1 MWRSQTSC
9 TLFYNF
15 TLRFSNFAQFY
26 LVYKNLVLL
35 ISTILLVNDSLF
47 SLSRSCS
54 VKILLLPVV
63 LPQVIYNHA
72 QASYKKRQHHIAT
85 IGLITYPV
93 IPLPEKLQ
101 HP

>member
-15 TLRFSNFAQFY
+15 TLCFSNFAQFY

-47 SLSRSCS
+47 SLSRNGSL
-54 VKILLLPVV
+54 KILLLPSCCHR
-63 LPQVIYNHA
+63 LYIYSR
-72 QASYKKRQHHIAT
+72 QASYKKSQHHIAA
-85 IGLITYPV
+85 IGLITYSV

>member
-15 TLRFSNFAQFY
+15 TLCFSNFAQFY
-26 LVYKNLVLL
+26 LVYKNLILV

-54 VKILLLPVV
+54 VKILLLLSCCHRLYTIMPRH
-63 LPQVIYNHA
+63 PI
-72 QASYKKRQHHIAT
+72 KRGST
-85 IGLITYPV
+85 I
-93 IPLPEKLQ
+93 
-101 HP
+101 